1 MKFYIPFHS
10 VDGSTFKVETGKD
23 GVTEDDMRN
32 LRRVVKSSQK
42 RMAKGNR
49 LDTVSIELITEDG
62 WEQIDVAVIVEEQD
76 EYERLHKAIAT
87 LTPEQQKLIYQ
98 VYFQNISIREYAR
111 AIGKSHTAVRKQ
123 LDKIY
128 TALKNNFVI

>member
-10 VDGSTFKVETGKD
+10 VDGSTYKVETGKD
-23 GVTEDDMRN
+23 GVTEDDMRD

-42 RMAKGNR
+42 QMAKGNR

-62 WEQIDVAVIVEEQD
+62 WEQTDVAVIVEEQD

-87 LTPEQQKLIYQ
+87 LTPEQQSLIQ
-98 VYFQNISIREYAR
+98 AVYFQGVSQREIAKAEGVSDMAIRDRLKRIY
-111 AIGKSHTAVRKQ
+111 KK
-123 LDKIY
+123 LKIF
-128 TALKNNFVI
+128 LE